1 MDKFS
6 IDRTFCLGILIGNT
20 ATHIHTHHAC
30 ILIIFIL
37 NCCFQVC
44 KHNVN
49 ANVTGPV
56 KTRHVGTKYI
66 LLLVISFYW
75 NRIFL
80 FCNFYY
86 KSRHI
91 VSKLLNFHSHTTIYA
106 IESYDW
112 RNIEKVVK
120 FCVPTCL
127 IVAGLATNVLKLSD
141 YKSSYC
147 SIRIVS
153 NKTL

>member
-1 MDKFS
+1 MKVLWS
-6 IDRTFCLGILIGNT
+6 YN
-20 ATHIHTHHAC
+20 
-30 ILIIFIL
+30 
-37 NCCFQVC
+37 N
-44 KHNVN
+44 
-49 ANVTGPV
+49 
-56 KTRHVGTKYI
+56 
-66 LLLVISFYW
+66 
-75 NRIFL
+75 
-80 FCNFYY
+80 
-86 KSRHI
+86 
-91 VSKLLNFHSHTTIYA
+91 A

-153 NKTL
+153 NKHFNWTIRIAFQTTNQYTYILTHAYILCLCKGYVVYIKELFIIGYNRHSYLKSKLISLNYTLKVTCTAQHAASVPIWAPGKYFHFH

>member
-20 ATHIHTHHAC
+20 HTHTHIHTYTHIHTHTHTHIHTHTHTYTHHAC

-106 IESYDW
+106 IESYD
-112 RNIEKVVK
+112 
-120 FCVPTCL
+120 
-127 IVAGLATNVLKLSD
+127 
-141 YKSSYC
+141 
-147 SIRIVS
+147 
-153 NKTL
+153 